1 MDAFALI
8 IFGGIAALILALLA
22 IGRFYPGS
30 GAEVLDWKTPQSHM
44 ETQVG
49 LELEDMDQMLEAQNA
64 RRRRRGLPELTE
76 EGMREK
82 VAQDLRDAEAR
93 RDAYRREHGQ
103 DDLQEMLAATNAR
116 RRRHGKR
123 ELTVEELDAHAGP
136 AQAPAPTPSADEAPP
151 RPDGA

>member
-8 IFGGIAALILALLA
+8 IFGGIAALIIALLA
-22 IGRFYPGS
+22 IGKFYPGS
-30 GAEVLDWKTPQSHM
+30 GAEVLEWKTPQSRI

-64 RRRRRGLPELTE
+64 RRRRRGLSELTE
-76 EGMREK
+76 EGMRDK
-82 VAQDLRDAEAR
+82 VARDLREAEER
-93 RDAYRREHGQ
+93 RAAYRREHGQ

-123 ELTVEELDAHAGP
+123 ELTVEELDAQADSGSGSGAGD
-136 AQAPAPTPSADEAPP
+136 AAPRVDDA
-151 RPDGA
+151 

>member
-1 MDAFALI
+1 MNAFTYIIAGGLGLLI
-8 IFGGIAALILALLA
+8 ISLLAL
-22 IGRFYPGS
+22 GRFYPGS
-30 GAEVLDWKTPQSHM
+30 GADVLDWEPTRSV
-44 ETQVG
+44 ETEV
-49 LELEDMDQMLEAQNA
+49 ELEVDDLEQMLEAQNA

-116 RRRHGKR
+116 RRRHGRR
-123 ELTVEELDAHAGP
+123 ELTVEELDAQAGP
-136 AQAPAPTPSADEAPP
+136 AQAPAPSAGEAPP
-151 RPDGA
+151 RPDDA

>member
-1 MDAFALI
+1 VDPFALI
-8 IFGGIAALILALLA
+8 IFGGIAALIIALLA

-30 GAEVLDWKTPQSHM
+30 GAEVLDWKTPQSRI

-64 RRRRRGLPELTE
+64 RRRRRGMSELTE
-76 EGMREK
+76 EGMRDK
-82 VAQDLRDAEAR
+82 VARDLRDAERR

-123 ELTVEELDAHAGP
+123 ELTAEEMSTEADPGP
-136 AQAPAPTPSADEAPP
+136 SSGAPP
-151 RPDGA
+151 PRADDA